1 MDCRT
6 PGLLSMVLPKQEYW
20 SGLPFSS
27 AGDLPDPGTEPV
39 SPALVGV
46 FFTTEAPGKP
56 LDERGTNYCDYIAG
70 ICSCELSDK

>member
-1 MDCRT
+1 MEFSR
-6 PGLLSMVLPKQEYW
+6 QEYW

>member
-1 MDCRT
+1 MEI
-6 PGLLSMVLPKQEYW
+6 SQQEYW